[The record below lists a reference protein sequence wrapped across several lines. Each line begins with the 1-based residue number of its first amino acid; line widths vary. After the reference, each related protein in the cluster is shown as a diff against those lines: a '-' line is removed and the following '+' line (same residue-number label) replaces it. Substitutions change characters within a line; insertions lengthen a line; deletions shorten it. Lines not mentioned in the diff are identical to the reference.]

1 MRGPVRQPKGL
12 PEARVPPFRLGPV
25 PMVMGQVLAMAI
37 WPSVLA
43 EEQVR
48 LGPGL
53 QHWAKEERQAVLAVP
68 EGRARL

>member
-1 MRGPVRQPKGL
+1 
-12 PEARVPPFRLGPV
+12 
-25 PMVMGQVLAMAI
+25 MVMGQVLAMAI